1 MKHVNTQK
9 AEADELRS
17 QISTAAQTAMQV
29 EADMSSRLECVLN
42 EERAQAAQDRQDLM
56 SQISLLVTKSGEAQD
71 ARWQSKINVVR
82 SDILS
87 SRSTLET
94 EEKKYNRSMD
104 VWSKKESLLLE
115 EVAKSRDNLKSRM
128 KKDWMVS
135 YCVQSIEVSV
145 TDNALLRLS
154 TNGIVQFK

>member
-1 MKHVNTQK
+1 
-9 AEADELRS
+9 
-17 QISTAAQTAMQV
+17 MQV
-29 EADMSSRLECVLN
+29 EAEMSSRLECALN
-42 EERAQAAQDRQDLM
+42 DERAQAAQDRQDLI

-87 SRSTLET
+87 SRSIFET

-104 VWSKKESLLLE
+104 VWSKQESLLLE

-128 KKDWMVS
+128 KKDWTVS
-135 YCVQSIEVSV
+135 YG
-145 TDNALLRLS
+145 AL
-154 TNGIVQFK
+154 KH